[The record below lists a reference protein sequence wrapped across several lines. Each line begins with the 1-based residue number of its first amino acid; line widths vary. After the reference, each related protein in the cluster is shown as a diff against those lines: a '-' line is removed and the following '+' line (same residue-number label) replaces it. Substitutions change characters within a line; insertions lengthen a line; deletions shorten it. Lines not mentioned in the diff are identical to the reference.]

1 MVYKQILRLS
11 DAERATSPA
20 QIRPSVCSP
29 NPKEALIKKDPLHE
43 PIVPKLIL
51 TPEQSLALMI
61 PGQTAEDYYK
71 EKARA
76 LIGLYEQIGFGLD
89 MLAIQKIVSN
99 PIYEGTLEDRVHRAV
114 DLHERIRA
122 LWQGFEKMVK
132 TVPMNDVSSKA
143 DSKSV
148 SPKDAIHHILGYPS
162 RYDQIWDPDEYF

>member
-1 MVYKQILRLS
+1 MG
-11 DAERATSPA
+11 PA
-20 QIRPSVCSP
+20 QIRPSVYSP
-29 NPKEALIKKDPLHE
+29 SPRDALSGKNPLHE
-43 PIVPKLIL
+43 PIVPMLIL
-51 TPEQSLALMI
+51 TPEQSLALTA

-76 LIGLYEQIGFGLD
+76 VIGLYEQIGFGLD

-114 DLHERIRA
+114 DLHERIRT
-122 LWQGFEKMVK
+122 LWQGLEKIVK
-132 TVPMNDVSSKA
+132 TVPINDASSKA

-162 RYDQIWDPDEYF
+162 RYDQIWDPDKYF